1 MAEKLM
7 TDGSMALREK
17 IPGHHHRGNRKAP
30 KRQIAGCGIRPCQ
43 LRL

>member
-7 TDGSMALREK
+7 TNGSMALQEK
-17 IPGHHHRGNRKAP
+17 QYRVITIEATEKPHNAKLR
-30 KRQIAGCGIRPCQ
+30 CGIRPCQ